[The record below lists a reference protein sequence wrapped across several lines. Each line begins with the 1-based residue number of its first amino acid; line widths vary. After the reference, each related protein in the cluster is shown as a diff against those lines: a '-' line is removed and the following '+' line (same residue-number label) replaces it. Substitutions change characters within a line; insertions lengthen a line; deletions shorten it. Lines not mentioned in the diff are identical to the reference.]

1 MLSKFDINLINLS
14 KLGYLSNILISY
26 IFFRLYLAD
35 LKSNFSDYSANLKN
49 F

>member
-1 MLSKFDINLINLS
+1 MLPKFDINLINLS
-14 KLGYLSNILISY
+14 KVRYLSNILISY
-26 IFFRLYLAD
+26 MPFKLYLAD